1 MTPSHHNA
9 PGWNFWIDRG
19 GTFTDVIARDPDGA
33 VHVRKLLSVD
43 PVRYD
48 DAPLHAIRGLMGLPH
63 GAPIPAGTLR
73 AVKMGTTLAT
83 NALLERK
90 GAPVA
95 FFVTK
100 GFRDLL
106 RIGYQDRPELFALHI
121 RKAETLEA
129 CTVEVEERIL
139 ADGEIRTPLNWDAVA
154 AELDLVRSEG
164 IESIAVLLLNSYLN
178 PIHEF
183 RIGEMARERGFRQI
197 SLSHEVANEIKAVG
211 RGSTT
216 LADAYLTPV
225 IRDYITRAESALGE
239 GAPLRF
245 MQSNGG
251 LASAGR
257 FSGKDAILSGPA
269 GGVTACAAVCRQA
282 GFPRAIGFDM
292 GGTSTDVSRV
302 DQRPEFI
309 YEKQV
314 AGVRIKAPM
323 LWVETVAAGGGSILA
338 FDGRRCTVGPESAGA
353 QPGPAC
359 YGRGGPA
366 TVTDANLV
374 LGRIQPRYFPACF
387 GPQADQ
393 ALDVPAARA
402 RLAELADGMSRATGR
417 SHTAEEVAAGFIRI
431 ANENMVKPIK
441 AISVARGYDV
451 QEYALCCFG
460 GAGAQH
466 ACAVAEALGIRNI
479 VIHPLAG
486 VLSAFG
492 MGLAGFSH
500 TETRPLLSP
509 LSGDIHA
516 QMAERFR
523 EMESVSGAILARDG
537 VAADHIRYTRTV
549 ELRYHGV
556 DAVIEVPLDGDSDLE
571 AAFTALHQ
579 QHYGFTRPGHGIE
592 VVNVRLLAEGSSGG
606 EVRSGQLCPGPDTVA
621 PGGGERTDVA
631 LLVLEQLSVGFS
643 SAGHDGAGS
652 VDFMKTPVYRRSSLV
667 AGHTLTGPALIVE
680 DSSTVLVDPGWT
692 ASVDEHGNL
701 VLARESPAERH
712 NLSTEADPVLLE
724 VFNNLFMSIAEQM
737 GTCLE
742 RVSHSANIK
751 ERLDFSCAVFG
762 PDGALVANA
771 PHIPVHLGAMGESV
785 KAIVRDRQEMR
796 PGDVYLTNDPFHG
809 GSHLPDMTVITPVFS
824 EAGERI
830 FFVANRGHH
839 ADIGG
844 IAPGSMPPFSTTI
857 DEEGIRFHDF
867 LLVSGGVFCEAEV
880 VAALSAGAWPARN
893 LEERLSDLRAQ
904 IAANVLGV
912 NLLNDLCAK
921 YTTPVVLA
929 YMHHVRQNAADTMGD
944 CIEGLPDGVHTF
956 TERLDNGEAIHCAI
970 TITGRRATVD
980 FSGTAPQ
987 LSGNLNA
994 PSAVVLSAVLYVFRT
1009 LVGKSIPLNSGCLDP
1024 IEVIIPAGSMLAP
1037 QPPAAVVGGNVETSQ
1052 RICEALYGALGVVAG
1067 SQGTMNNFTFGNER
1081 FGYYE
1086 TIGGGTG
1093 AGPGF
1098 PGASG
1103 VHSHMTNTRITD
1115 PEVIERRYPV
1125 ILHAFSLRKASG
1137 GVGKWPGGD
1146 GLVRA
1151 MEFREAVTVSCLMER
1166 RTTVPYGVQGGEPG
1180 QPGQN
1185 WLLSDDGPVH
1195 LDGHATFEV
1204 VPGDIV
1210 IIETPGGGGWGRL
1223 TVDG

>member
-1 MTPSHHNA
+1 MTTTHHNA

-19 GTFTDVIARDPDGA
+19 GTFTDVVARDPDGA

-43 PVRYD
+43 PDRYA
-48 DAPLHAIRGLMGLPH
+48 DAPLHAIRGLMGLPAD
-63 GAPIPAGTLR
+63 APIPAGSVR

-83 NALLERK
+83 NALLERT
-90 GAPVA
+90 GARVA

-106 RIGYQDRPELFALHI
+106 KIGYQDRPDLFALHI
-121 RKAETLEA
+121 QKVETLEA

-139 ADGEIRTPLNWDAVA
+139 ANGEIRTPLNWDAVR
-154 AELDLVRSEG
+154 AELDLLRAEG
-164 IESIAVLLLNSYLN
+164 IDSIAVLLINSYVN

-183 RIGEMARERGFRQI
+183 RIGEIARERGFTQI

-216 LADAYLTPV
+216 LADAYLTPI
-225 IRDYITRAESALGE
+225 IRDYIARALSALGD

-282 GFPRAIGFDM
+282 GFPKAIGFDM
-292 GGTSTDVSRV
+292 GGTSTDVSRM
-302 DQRPEFI
+302 DGSPEFI

-323 LWVETVAAGGGSILA
+323 LWVETVAAGGGSILT

-374 LGRIQPRYFPACF
+374 LGRIQPRYFPKCF

-393 ALDVPAARA
+393 PLDAGAAHERLSELARA
-402 RLAELADGMSRATGR
+402 MSEATGR
-417 SHTAEEVAAGFIRI
+417 SHTVQEVAAGFIRI

-466 ACAVAEALGIRNI
+466 ACAVAEALGIRSI

-492 MGLAGFSH
+492 MGLARFSH
-500 TETRPLLSP
+500 TETRPLLVP
-509 LSGDIHA
+509 LDENAYARMTGSFRDMEGAA
-516 QMAERFR
+516 QA
-523 EMESVSGAILARDG
+523 ALAGDG
-537 VAADHIRYTRTV
+537 VAEDQIHFTRSV
-549 ELRYHGV
+549 ELRYAGV
-556 DAVIEVPLDGDSDLE
+556 DAAIDVPLQEGENLE
-571 AAFTALHQ
+571 ESFLALHAQ
-579 QHYGFTRPGHGIE
+579 RYGFIKPDHGIE
-592 VVNVRLLAEGSSGG
+592 VVNARLLAESGTG
-606 EVRSGQLCPGPDTVA
+606 NVPRSALLCPDPESAGVGDAAERPDVS
-621 PGGGERTDVA
+621 
-631 LLVLEQLSVGFS
+631 LLVAERLPVAFE
-643 SAGHDGAGS
+643 AGAGG
-652 VDFMKTPVYRRSSLV
+652 VTVLETPVIRRGSLLP
-667 AGHTLTGPALIVE
+667 GHRLEGPAFIVE
-680 DSSTVLVDPGWT
+680 DASTVIVDPGWSAT
-692 ASVDEHGNL
+692 VDEFGNL
-701 VLARESPAERH
+701 ILAASSATRTEGI
-712 NLSTEADPVLLE
+712 STEAYPVMLE

-751 ERLDFSCAVFG
+751 ERLDFSCALFG

-785 KAIVRDRQEMR
+785 KAVLRDRGDAMK

-824 EAGERI
+824 SSGERI

-844 IAPGSMPPFSTTI
+844 IAPGSMPPFSTSI
-857 DEEGIRFHDF
+857 DEEGISFHDF
-867 LLVSGGVFCEAEV
+867 LLVSEGAFREAEV
-880 VAALSAGAWPARN
+880 LEALSAGPWPARN

-912 NLLNDLCAK
+912 KLLEGLCAK
-921 YTTPVVLA
+921 YGTDVVQA
-929 YMHHVRQNAADTMGD
+929 YMHHVRKNAADTMGD
-944 CIEGLPDGVHTF
+944 CIAALPDGVHTF
-956 TERLDNGEAIHCAI
+956 TERLDSGAAIQCAI
-970 TITGRRATVD
+970 AIDGRRAKVD
-980 FSGTAPQ
+980 FTGTAPQ
-987 LSGNLNA
+987 LEGNLNA

-1009 LVGKSIPLNSGCLDP
+1009 LVGKPIPLNSGCLDP
-1024 IEVIIPAGSMLAP
+1024 IEVIIPEGSMLAP

-1052 RICEALYGALGVVAG
+1052 RICEALYGALGVLAG
-1067 SQGTMNNFTFGNER
+1067 SQGTMNNLTFGNPH

-1115 PEVIERRYPV
+1115 LEVLERRYPV
-1125 ILHAFSLRKASG
+1125 IIHAFSLRKGSG
-1137 GVGKWPGGD
+1137 GAGQWPGGD

-1166 RTTVPYGVQGGEPG
+1166 RTTAAFGVQGGEKG

-1185 WLLSDDGPVH
+1185 WLLSDEGPIM
-1195 LDGHATFEV
+1195 LEGHATFDV

-1210 IIETPGGGGWGRL
+1210 IIETPGGGGFGRK
-1223 TVDG
+1223 DES

>member
-1 MTPSHHNA
+1 MSPTHHNA

-19 GTFTDVIARDPDGA
+19 GTFTDVVARDPDGA

-43 PVRYD
+43 PDRYA
-48 DAPLHAIRGLMGLPH
+48 DAPLHAIRGLMGIPE
-63 GAPIPAGTLR
+63 GAPIPAGSVR

-83 NALLERK
+83 NALLERT
-90 GAPVA
+90 GARVA

-106 RIGYQDRPELFALHI
+106 KIGYQERPELFALHI
-121 RKAETLEA
+121 QKAQTLEA

-139 ADGEIRTPLNWDAVA
+139 AGGEIRSPLNEEGVIA
-154 AELDLVRSEG
+154 ALDRVRAEG
-164 IESIAVLLLNSYLN
+164 IESIAVLLLNSYVN
-178 PIHEF
+178 PTHEI
-183 RIGEMARERGFRQI
+183 RIGELARERGFGQI
-197 SLSHEVANEIKAVG
+197 SLSHAVANEIKAVG

-216 LADAYLTPV
+216 LADAYLTPI
-225 IRDYITRAESALGE
+225 IRDYVARAQSALGE

-269 GGVTACAAVCRQA
+269 GGVTACAAICRQA
-282 GFPRAIGFDM
+282 GFPQAIGFDM
-292 GGTSTDVSRV
+292 GGTSTDVSRI
-302 DQRPEFI
+302 DHAPEFV

-387 GPQADQ
+387 GPRADQ
-393 ALDVPAARA
+393 PLDASAARE
-402 RLAELADGMSRATGR
+402 RLSELAREMSEDTGR
-417 SHTAEEVAAGFIRI
+417 LHTVEEVAAGFIQI

-492 MGLAGFSH
+492 MGLARFSH
-500 TETRPLLSP
+500 TETRPLLAP
-509 LSGDIHA
+509 LNGEIA
-516 QMAERFR
+516 GTLAGCFR
-523 EMESVSGAILARDG
+523 DMEGSAAVVLAGDG
-537 VAADHIRYTRTV
+537 VSAEQINFTHTV
-549 ELRYHGV
+549 ELRYQGV
-556 DAVIEVPLDGDSDLE
+556 DAAIEVPLEHGGLAERFAD
-571 AAFTALHQ
+571 LHQ
-579 QHYGFTRPGHGIE
+579 QRYGFTKPGHPVE
-592 VVNVRLLAEGSSGG
+592 VVNARLLAEGGAGSAA
-606 EVRSGQLCPGPDTVA
+606 RSGQLCPGPESTSSDGCERPDIGLLVVERLPVGFA
-621 PGGGERTDVA
+621 SGGGAGVA
-631 LLVLEQLSVGFS
+631 F
-643 SAGHDGAGS
+643 
-652 VDFMKTPVYRRSSLV
+652 VDTPVYRRNALLP
-667 AGHTLTGPALIVE
+667 GHHLSGPAFIVE
-680 DSSTVLVDPGWT
+680 DASTVIVEPGWS

-701 VLARESPAERH
+701 VLSASGPARIQTV
-712 NLSTEADPVLLE
+712 STEADPVLLE
-724 VFNNLFMSIAEQM
+724 VFNNLFMSVAEQM

-751 ERLDFSCAVFG
+751 ERLDFSCALFG

-785 KAIVRDRQEMR
+785 KAVLRDRRDMR

-824 EAGERI
+824 ASGERI

-857 DEEGIRFHDF
+857 DEEGIRFHNF
-867 LLVSGGVFCEAEV
+867 LLVSGGEFREAEV
-880 VAALSAGAWPARN
+880 VKALSAGPWPARN
-893 LEERLSDLRAQ
+893 MEERLSDLRAQ

-912 NLLNDLCAK
+912 RLLEELCAK
-921 YTTPVVLA
+921 YGTGAVQA

-944 CIEGLPDGVHTF
+944 CIEALPDGVHTF
-956 TERLDNGEAIHCAI
+956 TERLDGGAAIQCAI
-970 TITGRRATVD
+970 TIAGRRATVD
-980 FSGTAPQ
+980 FTGTSPQ
-987 LSGNLNA
+987 LEGNLNA

-1009 LVGKSIPLNSGCLDP
+1009 LVGKPIPLNSGCLDP
-1024 IEVIIPAGSMLAP
+1024 IEVIIPEGSMLAP
-1037 QPPAAVVGGNVETSQ
+1037 RPPAAVVGGNVETSQ
-1052 RICEALYGALGVVAG
+1052 RICEALYGALGVLAG
-1067 SQGTMNNFTFGNER
+1067 SQGTMNNLTFGNEH

-1115 PEVIERRYPV
+1115 PEVLERRYPV
-1125 ILHAFSLRKASG
+1125 ILHAFSLRRGSG
-1137 GVGKWPGGD
+1137 GAGQWPGGD

-1166 RTTVPYGVQGGEPG
+1166 RTTSPFGVQGGEPG
-1180 QPGQN
+1180 QRGQN
-1185 WLLSDDGPVH
+1185 WLLNDEGPIN
-1195 LDGHATFEV
+1195 LEGHASFQVEA
-1204 VPGDIV
+1204 GDII
-1210 IIETPGGGGWGRL
+1210 IIETPGGGGWGIMNYE
-1223 TVDG
+1223 V

>member
-1 MTPSHHNA
+1 MTPTHHNA

-19 GTFTDVIARDPDGA
+19 GTFTDVVARDPDGA
-33 VHVRKLLSVD
+33 VHVRKLLSIN
-43 PVRYD
+43 PEHYA
-48 DAPLHAIRGLMGLPH
+48 DAPLHAIRGLMGLPAD
-63 GAPIPAGTLR
+63 APIPAGSVR

-83 NALLERK
+83 NALLERT
-90 GAPVA
+90 GARVA
-95 FFVTK
+95 FLVTK

-106 RIGYQDRPELFALHI
+106 KIGYQDRPDLFALHI
-121 RKAETLEA
+121 QKAETLEA

-139 ADGEIRTPLNWDAVA
+139 ADGEIRTPLNWDAVRA
-154 AELDLVRSEG
+154 ALDLLRAEG
-164 IESIAVLLLNSYLN
+164 IDSIAVLFINSYVN

-216 LADAYLTPV
+216 LADAYLTP
-225 IRDYITRAESALGE
+225 ILRDYIARAESALGE

-282 GFPRAIGFDM
+282 GFPKAIGFDM
-292 GGTSTDVSRV
+292 GGTSTDVSRI
-302 DQRPEFI
+302 DGSPEFI

-387 GPQADQ
+387 GPRADQ
-393 ALDVPAARA
+393 PLDAAAAHDRLSALAQA
-402 RLAELADGMSRATGR
+402 MSEATGR
-417 SHTAEEVAAGFIRI
+417 PHTVEEVAAGFIRI

-441 AISVARGYDV
+441 VISVARGYDV

-466 ACAVAEALGIRNI
+466 ACAVAEALGIRSI

-492 MGLAGFSH
+492 MGLARFSH
-500 TETRPLLSP
+500 TETRPLLQP
-509 LSGDIHA
+509 LDGDTPA
-516 QMAERFR
+516 RMAEHFR
-523 EMESVSGAILARDG
+523 QMESVAETVLAGDG
-537 VAADHIRYTRTV
+537 VGTDQIHFTRTV
-549 ELRYHGV
+549 ELRYQGV
-556 DAVIEVPLDGDSDLE
+556 DAALEVFLDGTDGLE
-571 AAFTALHQ
+571 GSFTTLHQ
-579 QHYGFTRPGHGIE
+579 QRYGFTKLGHAIE
-592 VVNVRLLAEGSSGG
+592 VANLRLLAQSGNSAIP
-606 EVRSGQLCPGPDTVA
+606 RSALLCPGPNSGA
-621 PGGGERTDVA
+621 ASSGAERPDA
-631 LLVLEQLSVGFS
+631 SLLVMERLPVAFE
-643 SAGHDGAGS
+643 AGAGG
-652 VDFMKTPVYRRSSLV
+652 VTLQETPVYRRNSLKL
-667 AGHTLTGPALIVE
+667 GHHLTGPAFIVE
-680 DSSTVLVDPGWT
+680 DASTVILDPGWS

-701 VLARESPAERH
+701 VLVASGAPRTERV
-712 NLSTEADPVLLE
+712 STEADPVLLE

-742 RVSHSANIK
+742 RVSHSVNIK
-751 ERLDFSCAVFG
+751 ERLDFSCALFG

-785 KAIVRDRQEMR
+785 KAVLLDRAEGMK

-824 EAGERI
+824 ASGERI

-844 IAPGSMPPFSTTI
+844 IAPGSMPPFSKTI

-867 LLVSGGVFCEAEV
+867 LLVSEGTFREAEV
-880 VAALSAGAWPARN
+880 LEALAAGPWPARN
-893 LEERLSDLRAQ
+893 PDERLSDLRAQ

-912 NLLNDLCAK
+912 KLLGDLCGK
-921 YTTPVVLA
+921 YGTEVVQV

-944 CIEGLPDGVHTF
+944 CIEALPDGVHKF
-956 TERLDNGEAIHCAI
+956 TERLDSGAAIECAI
-970 TITGRRATVD
+970 TISGRRATVD
-980 FSGTAPQ
+980 FTGTTPQ
-987 LSGNLNA
+987 LEGNLNA

-1009 LVGKSIPLNSGCLDP
+1009 LVGKPIPLNSGCLDP
-1024 IEVIIPAGSMLAP
+1024 IEVVIPGGSMLAP
-1037 QPPAAVVGGNVETSQ
+1037 EPPAAVVGGNVETSQ
-1052 RICEALYGALGVVAG
+1052 RICETLYGALGVLAG
-1067 SQGTMNNFTFGNER
+1067 SQGTMNNFTFGSPH

-1098 PGASG
+1098 SGASG

-1115 PEVIERRYPV
+1115 PEVLERRYPV
-1125 ILHAFSLRKASG
+1125 LLHAFSLRKGSG
-1137 GVGKWPGGD
+1137 GAGQWPGGD

-1166 RTTVPYGVQGGEPG
+1166 RTTAAFGVQGGEPG
-1180 QPGQN
+1180 ESGQN
-1185 WLLSDDGPVH
+1185 WLLGEEGPVV
-1195 LDGHATFEV
+1195 LKGHATFDV
-1204 VPGDIV
+1204 VAGDIV
-1210 IIETPGGGGWGRL
+1210 VIETPGGGGFGMANGEL
-1223 TVDG
+1223 